1 MRCKACRYQTNIMP
15 LQTHNNKVWEY
26 NSRRRYGGNGSIR
39 KKAAQKVQENLVEKV
54 LFFDGF

>member
-1 MRCKACRYQTNIMP
+1 MP

-39 KKAAQKVQENLVEKV
+39 KKAAQKLQENLVEKV